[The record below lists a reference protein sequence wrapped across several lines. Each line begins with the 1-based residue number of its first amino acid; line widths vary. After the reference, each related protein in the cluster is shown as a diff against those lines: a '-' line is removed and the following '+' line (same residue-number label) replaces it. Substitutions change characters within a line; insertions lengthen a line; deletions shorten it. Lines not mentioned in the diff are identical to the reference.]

1 MVNSNYRLIVA
12 TLFTLLTGFMAVPAM
27 GQTPTQLVVVI
38 STDTTDE
45 IFTAIAQELR
55 SYGFEVTE
63 SRMTVAGGQAIKL
76 EEIARRAGAIA
87 AVRVDT
93 PAQHVEI
100 WVADLVTGKTVSR
113 RLGSMGEEDL
123 NPPLIGLATAELL
136 RASLLEVRTKHRTKT
151 TSDAPPKA
159 VETMID
165 SEPAGTGHSGLWFA
179 LSAGPI
185 LSSFDMAP
193 GISLIGALRLRF
205 EGRWAVALSGSAPV
219 YPSRGEWAQGS
230 VEVNHGIFGAEAS
243 LLLAQG
249 GGLRSVR
256 WDIGLGASLV
266 VVKSVGRAE
275 RGYIDREN
283 STVTGLPHLRTGLS
297 FALTDYL
304 DLRAD
309 LTGGPTFHKI
319 AVAIDNREVTSMG
332 SFFVLAIGLDIRL
345 LELL

>member
-1 MVNSNYRLIVA
+1 
-12 TLFTLLTGFMAVPAM
+12 M

-38 STDTTDE
+38 STDTTNE

-63 SRMTVAGGQAIKL
+63 SRATVAGGQAIAL
-76 EEIARRAGAIA
+76 EEISRRAGAIA

-136 RASLLEVRTKHRTKT
+136 RASLLEVRTKHQTKT
-151 TSDAPPKA
+151 TSDTPPRA
-159 VETMID
+159 VETIID
-165 SEPAGTGHSGLWFA
+165 REPAGTGRSGLWFA

-230 VEVNHGIFGAEAS
+230 VEVNHGAFGAEAS

-266 VVKSVGRAE
+266 VVKSIGRAE
-275 RGYIDREN
+275 DGYFDREN
-283 STVTGLPHLRTGLS
+283 STVTGFPHLRTGLS

-309 LTGGPTFHKI
+309 LTGGPTFHNI
-319 AVAIDNREVTSMG
+319 DVTIDNREATSMG
-332 SFFVLAIGLDIRL
+332 SIFVLAIGLGVRL
-345 LELL
+345 FELR